1 MHLPLL
7 LTTTNFV
14 EIVSLLFSIATCV
27 TCEKYATQFPDEVVI
42 MNLQVF

>member
-7 LTTTNFV
+7 LITTNFV
-14 EIVSLLFSIATCV
+14 EIVRLLFSIATWI
-27 TCEKYATQFPDEVVI
+27 TYEKYATQFPDEVVI